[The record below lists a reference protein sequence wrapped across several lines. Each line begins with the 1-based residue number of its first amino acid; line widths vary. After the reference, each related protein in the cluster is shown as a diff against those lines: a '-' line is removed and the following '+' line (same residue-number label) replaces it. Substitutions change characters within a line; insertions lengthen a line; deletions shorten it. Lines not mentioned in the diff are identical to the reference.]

1 MNDTAPA
8 DARPARLLLR
18 AARVGVISTHSVR
31 FPGFPFGSAV
41 ACATDPAGRP
51 LLLVSD
57 LAAHTRNMA
66 SDDRISLCVHSGDVL
81 AGPRVTLVG
90 RACPADHEP
99 AARERYLAL
108 CPEAR
113 SFASLGD
120 FRLLR
125 LEPEGG
131 HHVGGFGD
139 IRPFGREQY
148 LAAAPA
154 MDASAGEIIAH
165 MNADHADALEAY
177 ARHFLGEPS
186 GPVHMLAVDCDGID
200 LLAGGRVRRIA
211 FEHPVADP
219 GGARAALVAMAVRA
233 RGASPPG

>member
-1 MNDTAPA
+1 MSAAASA

-18 AARVGVISTHSVR
+18 EARTGVLATQSVR

-66 SDDRISLCVHSGDVL
+66 ADDRVSVCVHAGDVL

-90 RACPADHEP
+90 RVRPADDDP
-99 AARERYLAL
+99 GARERYLAL

-113 SFASLGD
+113 TFASLGD

-131 HHVGGFGD
+131 HYVGGFGD
-139 IRPFGREQY
+139 IRAFDRGQY
-148 LAAAPA
+148 LAHAPA
-154 MDASAGEIIAH
+154 LQASAAEIVEH
-165 MNADHADALEAY
+165 MNHDHADALGAY
-177 ARHFLGEPS
+177 ARHFLAEDS
-186 GPVHMLAVDCDGID
+186 AAVRMLAVDCDGID

-211 FEHPVADP
+211 FDEPVADP
-219 GGARAALVAMAVRA
+219 AGARAALVAMAVRA
-233 RGASPPG
+233 RGANTPG